1 MSDDP
6 FSDILKVAQAQSVV
20 SGGLT
25 AGGQWAIRFPVTD
38 QMKLI
43 GIVKGSCWLCIDGEV
58 APVRVEAGDVFLL
71 SARRSVVL
79 AGDLATVPVDAK
91 TVFTPNAG
99 LIAKLGDGDDCFVI
113 GGHVLLDAVSGG
125 LLADVLPALI
135 HVRVASPQ
143 ATVLQWLL
151 DQLVRERAAD
161 LPGTSLVS
169 AQLAQ
174 LMFVQ
179 IFACTSR
186 NNRVVSSR
194 MASGGR
200 RQAARS
206 RSTIDAQRSRASVA
220 ASGTRQ
226 GGRNVPDDLRLAL
239 QVGGRD
245 SSSRLLDNVADA
257 PRREGSAGGE
267 HPGFKARAVAR
278 LRVRKRFQQCF
289 QAHHWHCTQTLSGS
303 LSDRRASP
311 ACSNLSCGNASSSSH
326 RRTVDR
332 AAGRLA
338 FGHIG
343 RGGSITPS
351 RHRALPSDRISQQ
364 GLHPQGVVDA
374 TLPPKAQPLGRPDD
388 QVEISAGLVD
398 VGCPV
403 VLCVHD
409 KVVCGKCVAALFF
422 PPLHSRQEM
431 AVGRLRVDVGVTRR
445 HHSVAQHGGVLATDH
460 WSRQVVVF
468 VLLGN
473 DLVQALLGEQLRP
486 SSRSLSMM
494 ATYRS

>member
-1 MSDDP
+1 LRRLENPVYMRDRSNMSDDP

-135 HVRVASPQ
+135 HVRAASPQ

-179 IFACTSR
+179 ILRAHLETTGSLAAGWLR
-186 NNRVVSSR
+186 AVGDKRLAPALRLMHSDP
-194 MASGGR
+194 GR
-200 RQAARS
+200 RWQLQELAKEAAMS
-206 RSTIDAQRSRASVA
+206 RTTFALHFKSVA
-220 ASGTRQ
+220 GIAPLAYLTTWRMRPAERALREENTPVSKLVRSLGYASESAFSNAFKRITGTAPKRYRAASRIVERAPPVPICLAGTR
-226 GGRNVPDDLRLAL
+226 RLAAI
-239 QVGGRD
+239 G
-245 SSSRLLDNVADA
+245 A
-257 PRREGSAGGE
+257 PSTGQ
-267 HPGFKARAVAR
+267 P
-278 LRVRKRFQQCF
+278 
-289 QAHHWHCTQTLSGS
+289 
-303 LSDRRASP
+303 DASP
-311 ACSNLSCGNASSSSH
+311 SVTS
-326 RRTVDR
+326 
-332 AAGRLA
+332 AAA
-338 FGHIG
+338 AA
-343 RGGSITPS
+343 S
-351 RHRALPSDRISQQ
+351 RHRVIAP
-364 GLHPQGVVDA
+364 
-374 TLPPKAQPLGRPDD
+374 
-388 QVEISAGLVD
+388 
-398 VGCPV
+398 
-403 VLCVHD
+403 
-409 KVVCGKCVAALFF
+409 
-422 PPLHSRQEM
+422 SRQI
-431 AVGRLRVDVGVTRR
+431 G
-445 HHSVAQHGGVLATDH
+445 
-460 WSRQVVVF
+460 
-468 VLLGN
+468 
-473 DLVQALLGEQLRP
+473 
-486 SSRSLSMM
+486 
-494 ATYRS
+494 